1 MIFKSKPKVRGNV
14 GLAISADKISISRV
28 VVDEGQKPHLEM
40 VDCVT
45 CDDKNERLSS
55 LQALVEKHKLQH
67 APCTAVLGEG
77 EYQLLQLEAPDV
89 EASEVRSAVRW
100 QLGELVTFPVDEAVI
115 DIFEIPG
122 QKEGRR
128 PFIYVVA
135 AHAPPVKALTDLV
148 EATDLSLQAIDISE
162 LAVGNFASFLPEDEI
177 GVAMLR
183 ISNLQSL
190 VNLSLQSKLY
200 FSRVFNVGTIL
211 LNQANE
217 ALSRESELDF
227 ETSGQLD
234 SFVLDIQ
241 RLLGYYESHF
251 SLPPITNLI
260 LTPTSSELTAT
271 INYISMH
278 LGISTQSLDL
288 NTLFEMNT
296 PMTPAQQ
303 AENLLAIG
311 AALRGQIGV
320 R

>member
-1 MIFKSKPKVRGNV
+1 MATVILSDSGVGVIFKSKPKVRGNV

-40 VDCVT
+40 VDCVI
-45 CDDKNERLSS
+45 CEDRNERQAT

-77 EYQLLQLEAPDV
+77 EYQLLQLETPDV
-89 EASEVRSAVRW
+89 DESEVRSAIRW

-135 AHAPPVKALTDLV
+135 AHAAPVKALTDLID
-148 EATDLSLQAIDISE
+148 ATDLSLQAIDISE
-162 LAVGNFASFLPEDEI
+162 LVVGNFTSLLPEDDI
-177 GVAMLR
+177 GIAMLR

-190 VNLSLQSKLY
+190 VNLSLHSKLY

-211 LNQANE
+211 LNQVNE
-217 ALSRESELDF
+217 SLSRKDELDF
-227 ETSGQLD
+227 EMSGQLD

-271 INYISMH
+271 IDYISMH

-288 NTLFEMNT
+288 NSLFE
-296 PMTPAQQ
+296 
-303 AENLLAIG
+303 ISS
-311 AALRGQIGV
+311 V
-320 R
+320 RLGTCM